1 MISTCAVEFGIGKKL
16 ITNGTNER
24 ITRIFT
30 YFATIQ
36 PSCPNVF
43 IGHPQQA
50 RTMDSRLKRAGMTG
64 NTSRLNS
71 YPIFSFSFVLFVYS
85 CHS

>member
-1 MISTCAVEFGIGKKL
+1 VLRKKYAA
-16 ITNGTNER
+16 NGTRNTHRPTGGER
-24 ITRIFT
+24 FVILNLSSGQLTT
-30 YFATIQ
+30 NATIQ

-71 YPIFSFSFVLFVYS
+71 YLQI
-85 CHS
+85 